1 MDLYSDFPV
10 LIIDNDLIGSSAG
23 ARVVRGIVEAL
34 QAARLSV
41 LEAPSASDAKVHL
54 RSLATIGCVLLD
66 WDLDTSGSTDYPTTA
81 AIVRN
86 ITERNSEVP
95 LFLLTDR
102 LSVGDLPLDVMK
114 SIDGYIWA
122 MEDTPDFIAGRI
134 LTAQRRYV
142 DNLMPPFLKA
152 LYQYVQSYRYSWH
165 TPGHMG
171 GVAFLKSP
179 VGKVFHGFFGENIF
193 RSDISASVPD
203 LGSLLEHSGVAGESE
218 KMAASTFGADRT
230 YYVTNGTSTAN
241 KMVFHGCVTR
251 GDVVLVDRNC
261 HKSVMQAIIMTGAI
275 PIYLRS
281 TRNAY
286 GTIGPVPVA
295 EFSAE
300 SIREKIRKSPFI
312 PSDSKPAIKLAV
324 LTNSTYDGLCYSTV
338 MIRKF
343 LARSCRNIMFDE
355 AWYAYARFH
364 DMYKGRYGMY
374 DEKGNRR
381 GPTIFACQSSHKVL
395 AAFSQGSMLHV
406 KEGDAPFNA
415 DRFNEAYMMHS
426 STSPLYSIIASLDV
440 AARMMQ
446 GGVGRLLVE
455 EAVEEA
461 VIFRL
466 KMEHIGRQIREGTD
480 RGGTWWFKVWEPENV
495 LLRAARGSSAPKTID
510 FDRMTVGLLVKGS
523 SHWMLSSDQTW
534 HGFEDIGDG
543 FVMLDPLKVTIQT
556 PGISADGS
564 MDEFGIPACV
574 VARFLRGRGIVVEK
588 SGFYSFLVLFTLGI
602 TKGKSG
608 TLLAELFDFRKAI
621 DKDFSLSQVFPDL
634 PDRYPE
640 LYLGRTL
647 KDLIREMHDFLK
659 SKNISRTLMEVS
671 SHLPEQRLIPD
682 QAYGRLVAG
691 QVEEVPIG
699 KLGGRVSAV
708 MVVPYPPGIPLVMPG
723 EVFEDGPGSV
733 VEFLRTIQEFHNRF
747 PGFEG
752 EVHGAR
758 IRKMADNSFLY
769 SVDCV
774 AEPVSGN

>member
-1 MDLYSDFPV
+1 MDLYRDFPV

-23 ARVVRGIVEAL
+23 ARVTRGIVDAL
-34 QAARLSV
+34 EHAHLTV
-41 LEAPSASDAKVHL
+41 LEAPSASDAEVHL

-66 WDLDTSGSTDYPTTA
+66 WDLDCGGNAEYPSAA
-81 AIVRN
+81 AIVRKVA
-86 ITERNSEVP
+86 ERNAEVP

-134 LTAQRRYV
+134 LTALRRYI

-203 LGSLLEHSGVAGESE
+203 LGSLLEHSGVSGESE
-218 KMAASTFGADRT
+218 KMAAQTFGADRT

-275 PIYLRS
+275 PIYLKS

-286 GTIGPVPVA
+286 GTIGPVPLS

-300 SIREKIRKSPFI
+300 SIREKIKRSPFI
-312 PSDSKPAIKLAV
+312 PADTKPQIKLAV

-338 MIRKF
+338 MIRKL
-343 LARSCRNIMFDE
+343 LARVCRNIMFDE

-364 DMYKGRYGMY
+364 DIYKGRYGMY
-374 DEKGNRR
+374 NEKENRK
-381 GPTIFACQSSHKVL
+381 GPTVFACQSSHKVL
-395 AAFSQGSMLHV
+395 AALSQGSMLHV
-406 KEGDAPFNA
+406 SEGEVPFNA

-426 STSPLYSIIASLDV
+426 STSPLYPLIASLDV

-446 GGVGRLLVE
+446 GGIGRMLVQ

-480 RGGTWWFKVWEPENV
+480 KGGTWWFKVWEPENAQ
-495 LLRAARGSSAPKTID
+495 LKSSRASQGPRTID
-510 FDRMTVGLLVKGS
+510 FDQMTEGLLVKS
-523 SHWMLSSDQTW
+523 ANHWMLSSDQTW

-543 FVMLDPLKVTIQT
+543 FVMLDPLKVTIQS

-564 MDEFGIPACV
+564 MDGFGIPACV

-608 TLLAELFDFRKAI
+608 TMLAELFDFRKAL
-621 DKDFSLSQVFPDL
+621 DEDYSLSQVFPEL
-634 PDRYPE
+634 PERYPE
-640 LYLGRTL
+640 LYFDRSLR
-647 KDLIREMHDFLK
+647 DLIGEMHDFLREK
-659 SKNISRTLMEVS
+659 SISTTLMQIS
-671 SHLPEQRLIPD
+671 SSLPEQKMLPD
-682 QAYGRLVAG
+682 EAYGRLVAG

-699 KLGGRVSAV
+699 KLGGRTSAV

-723 EVFEDGPGSV
+723 EVFGSGPGSV
-733 VEFLRTIQEFHNRF
+733 VEFLKIVQEFHNRF

-758 IRKMADNSFLY
+758 IRKMEDNTFVY
-769 SVDCV
+769 FVDCV
-774 AEPVSGN
+774 TEAKS